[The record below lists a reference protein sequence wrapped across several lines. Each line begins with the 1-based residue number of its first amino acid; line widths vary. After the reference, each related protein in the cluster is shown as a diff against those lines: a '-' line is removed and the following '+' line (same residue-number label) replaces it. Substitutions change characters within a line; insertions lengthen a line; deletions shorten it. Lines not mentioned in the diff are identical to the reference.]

1 MQAIFLDIETTGL
14 DPLKH
19 SPLDIAIQIVD
30 LSEMM
35 VKGEYQSAISVTEE
49 QWARA
54 DPSSLAVN
62 GYTYDRTV
70 LGRPIEVVKEEIIS
84 FFGQHH
90 VARGESFFI
99 CQNPAFD
106 RGFFNHIVDVY
117 TQERLQWPYHWL
129 DLASMYWVRYMDKHL
144 QVGTPIPHHMNLSK
158 NSIAKSYD
166 LPEESTPHTALNGVR
181 HLISCFQKI
190 FDLHLESVSLN
201 HH

>member
-19 SPLDIAIQIVD
+19 CPLDIAIQIVD
-30 LSEMM
+30 LSEMS
-35 VKGEYQSAISVTEE
+35 VKGEYQSAIMVSKE
-49 QWARA
+49 QWEQV
-54 DPSSLAVN
+54 DPASIAIN
-62 GYTYDRTV
+62 GYTYEKASA
-70 LGRPIEVVKEEIIS
+70 GIPIETVKREIIA
-84 FFGQHH
+84 FFELHH

-117 TQERLQWPYHWL
+117 TQERLHWPYHWL

-144 QVGTPIPHHMNLSK
+144 EVGTPIPHHTNLSK

-166 LPEESTPHTALNGVR
+166 LPEEETPHNARNGVE
-181 HLISCFQKI
+181 HLISCFKKV
-190 FDLHLESVSLN
+190 FNLTLESMQLL
-201 HH
+201 

>member
-14 DPLKH
+14 DPLRH

-30 LSEMM
+30 LSEML
-35 VKGEYQSAISVTEE
+35 VKGEYQAAIRVTEE
-49 QWARA
+49 QWTHA

-62 GYTYDRTV
+62 GYTYDRV
-70 LGRPIEVVKEEIIS
+70 LLGRPIDEIKEEIIH
-84 FFGQHH
+84 FFELHH
-90 VARGESFFI
+90 VTRGESFFI

-117 TQERLQWPYHWL
+117 TQESLQWPYHWL

-144 QVGTPIPHHMNLSK
+144 QVGAPIPQHTNLSK
-158 NSIAKSYD
+158 NSIARSYD
-166 LPEESTPHTALNGVR
+166 LPEESTPHSAINGVR

-190 FDLHLESVSLN
+190 FDLQLDPVQIS
-201 HH
+201 